1 MSRNTE
7 SVIIRPVQVLRG
19 YKNIAAALRTS
30 EDKVRDMIAAGAPV
44 AMEGDMPK
52 AEAAEMWAWYVKW
65 LGLRKKAAG
74 DGEA

>member
-19 YKNIAAALRTS
+19 YKNAAALRTS

-44 AMEGDMPK
+44 VMEGICPRPK
-52 AEAAEMWAWYVKW
+52 RRRCGRGM
-65 LGLRKKAAG
+65 
-74 DGEA
+74 